1 MRAKYTLGSDFH
13 AVAPGGFECAPSD
26 WGDLLVK
33 RVLLSNRRST
43 DEIDQSLKLPRA
55 CLLCI
60 GVDGFAT
67 GKRFTKPAT
76 EMPPDVVL
84 EWQHAGAKP
93 GWMRTDTWGRLG
105 FCTEREEPEP
115 GDLPAFE
122 LYDCQKGRLEAL
134 PAPSVPFGLSLR
146 GVAVEDTDLDELTRF
161 GASRL
166 LICAAP

>member
-1 MRAKYTLGSDFH
+1 MRLISPLNCLALVFFALESMGLPQ
-13 AVAPGGFECAPSD
+13 VRGAP
-26 WGDLLVK
+26 
-33 RVLLSNRRST
+33 
-43 DEIDQSLKLPRA
+43 
-55 CLLCI
+55 
-60 GVDGFAT
+60 
-67 GKRFTKPAT
+67 KPAT